1 MASKVPN
8 SDLKSLLK
16 FKKSLCCALRF
27 CETVMGWGRGGGGG
41 GGECRGNQGFVMLWQ
56 EEYEEGRDIQFVS
69 WGDEEHGGRVYSNR
83 VRDEISG
90 HFQIFEILRD
100 IQRL

>member
-27 CETVMGWGRGGGGG
+27 CETVMGWGGGGGG
-41 GGECRGNQGFVMLWQ
+41 GVNQGLVMCGG
-56 EEYEEGRDIQFVS
+56 EG
-69 WGDEEHGGRVYSNR
+69 
-83 VRDEISG
+83 
-90 HFQIFEILRD
+90 
-100 IQRL
+100 